1 MLIFA
6 ALFKPNINVEQIKIR
21 MIMKKIMMI
30 AAMMVATLSANAQ
43 NEVGQWTLMP
53 KAGINISSVTGD
65 TGAGFDKKA
74 KVGLVAGAEFEV
86 GLAEKFGLD
95 FGILYSMEGC
105 KVKEQL
111 LGGTLDYNMNL
122 DYINI
127 PILAQYYL
135 AKGFAIK
142 AGLQPGFNV
151 RHKLSYDGESVNID
165 GAKSF
170 NFAIPVGLSYE
181 YKNFVLDVRYNIGLT
196 KVIKDTDQ
204 GRSSAFAITL
214 GYKIPL
220 N

>member
-1 MLIFA
+1 
-6 ALFKPNINVEQIKIR
+6 
-21 MIMKKIMMI
+21 MKKIMMI

-53 KAGINISSVTGD
+53 KIGINISSVTGD
-65 TGAGFDKKA
+65 TNAGYDKKA

-86 GLAEKFGLD
+86 GLTEKFGLD
-95 FGILYSMEGC
+95 FGLLYSMEGC
-105 KVKEQL
+105 KVEEQL
-111 LGGTLDYNMNL
+111 LGGTPTVSMNL

-142 AGLQPGFNV
+142 GGLQPAFNV
-151 RHKLSYDGESVNID
+151 RHKAGGDADYTID
-165 GAKSF
+165 GINSF
-170 NFAIPVGLSYE
+170 NLSIPVGLSYE
-181 YKNFVLDVRYNIGLT
+181 FSNFVIDARYNIGVT
-196 KVIKDTDQ
+196 KIIKDAE
-204 GRSSAFAITL
+204 SARNSTFSITL